1 MQQFIKVRNH
11 VPDDHAF
18 LFATYLQNNWYDKTN
33 STTLK
38 KATWMGLQHKRLE
51 KVLAEQQIKIAC
63 LSKDEDIIVG
73 YAFQDGNKPFCYVKL
88 AWRKNPV
95 NIKEMLMKALEG
107 EDNAESRIRTHAR
120 ESVHS
125 GPESAT

>member
-1 MQQFIKVRNH
+1 M
-11 VPDDHAF
+11 PDDHAF

-38 KATWMGLQHKRLE
+38 KATWMSLQHKRLE
-51 KVLAEQQIKIAC
+51 KVLAEQPIKIAC

-88 AWRKNPV
+88 GWRKNPV

-107 EDNAESRIRTHAR
+107 EDNAKSRVRTHAR

-125 GPESAT
+125 GPESST